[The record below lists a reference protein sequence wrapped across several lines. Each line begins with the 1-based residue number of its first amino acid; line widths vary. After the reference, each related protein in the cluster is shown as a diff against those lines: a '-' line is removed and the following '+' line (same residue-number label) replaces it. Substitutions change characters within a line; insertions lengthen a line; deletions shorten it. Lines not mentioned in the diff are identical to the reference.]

1 MLIHLTKVPLNNDK
15 KARGENVEVP
25 ATTTLGAAAEHLK
38 LDLKGQNVTVDGEP
52 ATAATVLKEGAK
64 VRVTERP
71 RGS

>member
-1 MLIHLTKVPLNNDK
+1 MQIHLTKVPLNSDK
-15 KARGENVEVP
+15 KVRGKNVDIP

-38 LDLKGQNVTVDGEP
+38 LDLKSLNVTVDGEP